1 MAISEV
7 AIVGGGI
14 AGCTIARELARKGAR
29 VRLLEQ
35 QSIAA
40 GASGRNAGLL
50 HAAEGGPDV
59 ARMMRASWSV
69 YAELE
74 DGPVNIEKVTLD
86 QLLLATDPQ
95 QFEAG
100 KTIARQIA
108 GDSRGFRVDAVE
120 AQELRREYPQL
131 NPDLAGGFLV
141 HDVWMI
147 DPASATR
154 AFAEAARLAGA
165 QVSAGEKVGKIVRRS
180 GRVEGV
186 LTDSGRI
193 AADVVIV
200 ATGSRLTD
208 LLPSMPITVGR
219 GWMMRIGGLDFD
231 LPVLEEMSRSW
242 ISIEGQGTATR
253 PPALTEVAAG
263 GYDVP
268 TVVAFAYLPKGKGV
282 GIVGTSVARSLK
294 DAVEGVDMP
303 QRIARLALEFVPAF
317 AKAHTE
323 AAWFGER
330 PMTPDGM
337 PIAGPLPEAGLWVH
351 GGHGTFGMLA
361 APATAAWLAA
371 AIEGEPASPHLAAL
385 DPMRF
390 EAAVRA

>member
-120 AQELRREYPQL
+120 AHR
-131 NPDLAGGFLV
+131 V
-141 HDVWMI
+141 
-147 DPASATR
+147 
-154 AFAEAARLAGA
+154 AAR
-165 QVSAGEKVGKIVRRS
+165 
-180 GRVEGV
+180 
-186 LTDSGRI
+186 
-193 AADVVIV
+193 
-200 ATGSRLTD
+200 
-208 LLPSMPITVGR
+208 
-219 GWMMRIGGLDFD
+219 
-231 LPVLEEMSRSW
+231 
-242 ISIEGQGTATR
+242 
-253 PPALTEVAAG
+253 
-263 GYDVP
+263 
-268 TVVAFAYLPKGKGV
+268 
-282 GIVGTSVARSLK
+282 
-294 DAVEGVDMP
+294 
-303 QRIARLALEFVPAF
+303 
-317 AKAHTE
+317 
-323 AAWFGER
+323 
-330 PMTPDGM
+330 
-337 PIAGPLPEAGLWVH
+337 
-351 GGHGTFGMLA
+351 
-361 APATAAWLAA
+361 
-371 AIEGEPASPHLAAL
+371 
-385 DPMRF
+385 
-390 EAAVRA
+390 